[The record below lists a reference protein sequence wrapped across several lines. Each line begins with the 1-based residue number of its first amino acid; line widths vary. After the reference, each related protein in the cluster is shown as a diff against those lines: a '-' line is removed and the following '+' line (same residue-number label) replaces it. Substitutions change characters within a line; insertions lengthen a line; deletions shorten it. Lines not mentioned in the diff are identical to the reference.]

1 MGFLSLFFFCFFFLK
16 DESIGCA
23 NTSGKAEGGGNR
35 KVTNLGITRARGPR
49 CLGQASRGKTTA
61 GGSSLPAGLKVP
73 YRRGQAGRGR
83 DALPPGLLLE
93 VSSTQEAGIHCS
105 VLAAR
110 PCCRGGGTRG
120 RSTVLTVAVTE
131 ATFLVNLLP
140 RMNVLH
146 G

>member
-1 MGFLSLFFFCFFFLK
+1 M
-16 DESIGCA
+16 
-23 NTSGKAEGGGNR
+23 
-35 KVTNLGITRARGPR
+35 TNLGITRVCGLR
-49 CLGQASRGKTTA
+49 CLGQASREKKTA
-61 GGSSLPAGLKVP
+61 GSSSLPAGLKVP

-83 DALPPGLLLE
+83 DALPPGLLPK
-93 VSSTQEAGIHCS
+93 VSSMQEAGIHCS

-120 RSTVLTVAVTE
+120 RSTILTVAVTE
-131 ATFLVNLLP
+131 ATFSVNFLP